1 MLTFLETKSDV
12 LAARI
17 EGALGRAD
25 LATYVDRLA
34 SSLERNEKTHL
45 FMEIIGFS
53 GFDLRYITEEFGRW
67 SPIMGKL
74 GKLGRV
80 AVVSDAAWLRWA
92 ARIESALLPQVSYET
107 FRPHERDIALA
118 WVQGERSEPH
128 AAALSLIETS
138 KPGVIAFE
146 LDGKITAAEI
156 HAASERFRTAMASG
170 QPLRVLGR
178 IKHIGGIE
186 LEGLNAEYLQLKRDA
201 LARLERY
208 ALVGGPGWLRSW
220 AQLLDPML
228 KAELRHFPAEEEA
241 AAWAW
246 LDAAPAAERRVA

>member
-1 MLTFLETKSDV
+1 MLTFLETKPEV

-17 EGALGRAD
+17 EGVLGRAD
-25 LATYVDRLA
+25 LETYVERLA
-34 SSLERNEKTHL
+34 DALERNEKTHL
-45 FMEIIGFS
+45 FVEITGFG
-53 GFDLRYITEEFGRW
+53 GFDFRYIAEGFAQW
-67 SPIMGKL
+67 SPILGKL
-74 GKLGRV
+74 RKLGRV

-92 ARIESALLPQVSYET
+92 ARIESALLPHVSYET

-138 KPGVIAFE
+138 KPGVVAFE

-156 HAASERFRTAMASG
+156 HTISDRLRTSIESG

-208 ALVGGPGWLRSW
+208 AIVGGPGWLRLW
-220 AQLLDPML
+220 VQLLDPL
-228 KAELRHFPAEEEA
+228 FKAELRHFPAEEEA